1 MPSDADSFDS
11 SDLSD
16 VIQDDE
22 FKEENME
29 KNNIREKEEGRGY
42 GCAV

>member
-22 FKEENME
+22 FKEENLE
-29 KNNIREKEEGRGY
+29 KNNIRGKEEGRWN

>member
-11 SDLSD
+11 RDLSD

-29 KNNIREKEEGRGY
+29 KNNIREKEEGRGDV
-42 GCAV
+42 CAV